1 METLEEW
8 TCGHMATSVC
18 AECHKNLIAKMND
31 LVQDLDRLQDL
42 MAQYEIKLS
51 MLAEAKA
58 FAS

>member
-1 METLEEW
+1 
-8 TCGHMATSVC
+8 MATSVC

-51 MLAEAKA
+51 MLAEARA